1 MLKDLVI
8 DNDTTNFLPK
18 SNPSRI
24 LYHEIEESY
33 GGNMLM
39 GISIKFKDG
48 FVYSK
53 KNLKFIEELT
63 DKLEGIPNINKV
75 TSITNADYIVGTD
88 AGIETAKLIEDLPE
102 SSAHEELIKEKLNS
116 WNIYKG
122 NFYSN
127 DYRSTLI
134 AIKLELGAKN
144 KIAEET
150 YKSVKKILKEYKDL
164 GNDYYVAGLPSILV
178 IIANSLREDIIRLVP
193 FVVIILILTLFFS
206 FRSLGGI
213 VLPTITVLITVVC
226 TLGLMALF
234 HINLT
239 MIASAIPVLMVA
251 VGSAYGIHIINHY
264 YSEAAL
270 ETQKNGLVT
279 EERNRE
285 IIHHTLKRIGGA
297 VLLAALTTMA
307 GFGSLATS
315 KIVPLREFGIFTSI
329 GVLIA
334 LIVAITFIPAI
345 LLLKHKPLKQK
356 NLPQTQNGETAKKD
370 FINRALVALYNR
382 VIKKKV
388 PVIVIFAILF
398 IVAIFGTSKI
408 IVGNPMINY
417 FRNNTEIKKADK
429 FINENFN
436 GTTII
441 SVVVKGQNPGD
452 LTHPEILHNIDELQN
467 YLTKKYPD
475 IGNVVSFIDMIK
487 KMNQVMNVDE
497 DGDYYEIPY
506 DPQKYRL
513 QTKDQLKQL
522 ITQYLLLFSGNLTDY
537 VDDGIEPSQTKI
549 DIMLKNGDFD
559 LVREIEQEISS
570 YASKNFPKEYSV
582 VVSGNAELQVV
593 VSELIVDSQI
603 SNIISSLLAVFLI
616 LSIYFRSPVAG
627 FFGVITLAVP
637 ILINFG
643 VMGFFKIRLDAGTSM
658 VAAVAIGI
666 GIDYTIHFINAYHH
680 ERKVTSDLAV
690 VTTKALTSSGRG
702 IIFNA
707 LSVGLGFLVMV
718 FSNFLPLVNFGAL
731 VALTMFTASFS
742 AMTLLP
748 VMLNIFKPKF
758 ISK

>member
-1 MLKDLVI
+1 MKKILKFPLLIVIVVSVITLTLAIMLKDLVI

-53 KNLKFIEELT
+53 KNLEFIEELT

-88 AGIETAKLIEDLPE
+88 AGIETTKLIGNLPE
-102 SSAHEELIKEKLNS
+102 NSAHEELIKEKLNS

-315 KIVPLREFGIFTSI
+315 KIVP
-329 GVLIA
+329 
-334 LIVAITFIPAI
+334 
-345 LLLKHKPLKQK
+345 
-356 NLPQTQNGETAKKD
+356 
-370 FINRALVALYNR
+370 
-382 VIKKKV
+382 
-388 PVIVIFAILF
+388 
-398 IVAIFGTSKI
+398 
-408 IVGNPMINY
+408 
-417 FRNNTEIKKADK
+417 
-429 FINENFN
+429 
-436 GTTII
+436 
-441 SVVVKGQNPGD
+441 
-452 LTHPEILHNIDELQN
+452 
-467 YLTKKYPD
+467 
-475 IGNVVSFIDMIK
+475 
-487 KMNQVMNVDE
+487 
-497 DGDYYEIPY
+497 
-506 DPQKYRL
+506 
-513 QTKDQLKQL
+513 
-522 ITQYLLLFSGNLTDY
+522 
-537 VDDGIEPSQTKI
+537 
-549 DIMLKNGDFD
+549 
-559 LVREIEQEISS
+559 
-570 YASKNFPKEYSV
+570 
-582 VVSGNAELQVV
+582 
-593 VSELIVDSQI
+593 
-603 SNIISSLLAVFLI
+603 
-616 LSIYFRSPVAG
+616 
-627 FFGVITLAVP
+627 
-637 ILINFG
+637 
-643 VMGFFKIRLDAGTSM
+643 
-658 VAAVAIGI
+658 
-666 GIDYTIHFINAYHH
+666 
-680 ERKVTSDLAV
+680 
-690 VTTKALTSSGRG
+690 
-702 IIFNA
+702 
-707 LSVGLGFLVMV
+707 
-718 FSNFLPLVNFGAL
+718 
-731 VALTMFTASFS
+731 
-742 AMTLLP
+742 
-748 VMLNIFKPKF
+748 
-758 ISK
+758 